1 MTENNI
7 KIRLM
12 RDDDFGDV
20 VRIDETIL
28 KTPRPEYYKLRF
40 EKLFQTGEYLPTS
53 LVAEDQNQNVAGFII
68 GELYIGEYGISN
80 EGATIDTVGVDPE
93 YRRKGV
99 GKLLMDEFINHLREL
114 GVKKINTL
122 VEKSDSQLLD
132 YFNASRF
139 SPSKNVI
146 NLERSI

>member
-1 MTENNI
+1 MNKNTI
-7 KIRLM
+7 KTRLM
-12 RDDDFGDV
+12 CDDDFGDV

-28 KTPRPEYYKLRF
+28 RNPRPEYYKLRF

-53 LVAEDQNQNVAGFII
+53 LVAEDQNQNVVGFII

-80 EGATIDTVGVDPE
+80 EGATIDTVGVDRDF
-93 YRRKGV
+93 RRKGV
-99 GKLLMDEFINHLREL
+99 GKLLMDEFINHLKEL

-132 YFNASRF
+132 YFDANQF

>member
-1 MTENNI
+1 MNENTI

-12 RDDDFGDV
+12 CDDDFGDV

-28 KTPRPEYYKLRF
+28 RNPRPEYYKLRF

-53 LVAEDQNQNVAGFII
+53 LVAEDQNQNVVGFII

-80 EGATIDTVGVDPE
+80 EGATIDTVGVDPDC
-93 YRRKGV
+93 RRKGV
-99 GKLLMDEFINHLREL
+99 GKLLMGEFINHLREL

-132 YFNASRF
+132 YFNANRF

>member
-1 MTENNI
+1 MC
-7 KIRLM
+7 
-12 RDDDFGDV
+12 DDDFGDV

-28 KTPRPEYYKLRF
+28 RNPRPEYYKLRF

-53 LVAEDQNQNVAGFII
+53 LVAEDQNQNVVGFII

-80 EGATIDTVGVDPE
+80 EGATIDTVGVDRDF
-93 YRRKGV
+93 RRKGV
-99 GKLLMDEFINHLREL
+99 GKLLMDEFINHLKEL

-132 YFNASRF
+132 YFDANQF